1 MEMFVYDYQLKISL
15 YQIISGGESTE
26 LGHSKLSALE
36 VKTESAC
43 YPQLPFR
50 NYISSMFAW

>member
-26 LGHSKLSALE
+26 LGHSKLCSGGKNGVSL
-36 VKTESAC
+36 
-43 YPQLPFR
+43 LP
-50 NYISSMFAW
+50 SVAV